1 MQEEIGAE
9 AQNLSNSGFR
19 AEEILDIKLT
29 GKDYAILM
37 GSSEILFSAN
47 IQQVRPIRYRY
58 YDKEGEIVLSP
69 TQEQFE
75 NKELT
80 RVFDPLAFMS
90 ANNLIEA
97 YVGDVSP
104 VVMESEK
111 VLIKIGEQGIEQ
123 GKAVSFETLLA
134 EQEALNK
141 SKLEI
146 VE

>member
-1 MQEEIGAE
+1 MQEQDI
-9 AQNLSNSGFR
+9 NLSNSGFR
-19 AEEILDIKLT
+19 AEDELTVTLT

-37 GSSEILFSAN
+37 GSSEMLFNAN

-111 VLIKIGEQGIEQ
+111 VLIKIGQQGIEQ